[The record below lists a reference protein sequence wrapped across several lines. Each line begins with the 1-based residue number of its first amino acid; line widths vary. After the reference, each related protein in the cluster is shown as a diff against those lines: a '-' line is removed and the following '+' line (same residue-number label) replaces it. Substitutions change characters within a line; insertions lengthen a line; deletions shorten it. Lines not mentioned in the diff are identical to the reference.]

1 MIPVI
6 LSGGSGTRLWPVSR
20 ARFPKQFCELFD
32 EALQSKTYSRLN
44 RIGHPWIITS
54 DQLKNL
60 TEGLLR
66 KIQQPTNQIVY
77 EPSGK
82 NTAPAIALICKVMQ
96 LQGKENEILGI
107 FPSDHLIQKENEFL
121 QTVAFAE
128 QFARQGQIVTL
139 GIKPHYPETGY
150 GYIQM
155 SPQPLEQKGELT
167 AHSVVQFHEKPDL
180 ARAKKFVSSN
190 FYCWNAGIF
199 IFKVSTMI
207 QAFEKHAPAIWDCFS
222 SLNKNAVGSSGVE
235 PQHLLEIYAR
245 VENKSIDYAILE
257 KLGPKE
263 LCCVPADIG
272 WSDVGSWDSYFQ
284 VRDPQPE
291 NLCPIEIGSQNCDV
305 FAVPGKKYALID
317 VDDLMIV
324 DTPDALLAIKKGSSQ
339 KVKDVVD
346 LLKAQNSTLVT
357 DHPFEFRPWGY
368 FEILKNTET
377 FKSKVIQVL
386 PGSQISYQSHQKRA
400 EHWVITKGTGE
411 VVLNEDVIPV
421 KSGSHVYI
429 PVQAKHRI
437 RNNSSE
443 VLEFVEVQ
451 LGSYFG
457 EDDIVRYQDD
467 YKRK

>member
-20 ARFPKQFCELFD
+20 VSFPKQFCELFD
-32 EALQSKTYSRLN
+32 EALQSKTYHRLN
-44 RIGHPWIITS
+44 QVGAPWIITS
-54 DQLKNL
+54 MQLKNL

-66 KIQQPTNQIVY
+66 KEKQPINQIVY

-82 NTAPAIALICKVMQ
+82 NTAPAIALICKMMM
-96 LQGKENEILGI
+96 LEGKSDEVLGI
-107 FPSDHLIQKENEFL
+107 FPADHLIQKESEFVE
-121 QTVAFAE
+121 TVLYAE
-128 QFARQGQIVTL
+128 QFAKNGQVVTL

-155 SPQPLEQKGELT
+155 APQPLEQKGGLT
-167 AHSVVQFHEKPDL
+167 AHAVAKFHEKPDL
-180 ARAKKFVSSN
+180 TRAKQFVSSN

-207 QAFEKHAPAIWDCFS
+207 SAFEKYAPEIWECFS
-222 SLNKNAVGSSGVE
+222 ELTLKTMKNKIVDE
-235 PQHLLEIYAR
+235 DLLAEIYAK
-245 VENKSIDYAILE
+245 VPNKSIDYAILE
-257 KLGPKE
+257 KLDAQQ

-284 VRDPQPE
+284 VQEGQAHPKTLE
-291 NLCPIEIGSQNCDV
+291 MGAKNCHVYGTAD
-305 FAVPGKKYALID
+305 KTYALVD
-317 VDDLMIV
+317 VNDVMIV
-324 DTPDALLAIKKGSSQ
+324 DTPDAMIAVKKGSSQ
-339 KVKDVVD
+339 KVKEVVEI
-346 LLKAQNSTLVT
+346 LKSQKSKLVT
-357 DHPFEFRPWGY
+357 DHPFEYRPWGY
-368 FEILKNTET
+368 FEILKDTPS

-386 PGSQISYQSHQKRA
+386 PGSQISYQSHSKRA
-400 EHWVITKGTGE
+400 EHWIMTRGQGE
-411 VVLNEDVIPV
+411 VVLNDQVIPV
-421 KSGSHVYI
+421 KVGSHVYI
-429 PVQAKHRI
+429 PVEAKHRI